1 MHRSSAVKTFSGY
14 HRLIRVDP
22 FGRGRLVSPVTQSI
36 HLMETEVAGYLEDFI
51 NDADEELAR
60 LFQPDAYAELVRR
73 VMRIEAQSAQAAQ
86 AAHCGDADTRATWF
100 TLVYKSIGTAL
111 KAHRLKSTLTGQVQT
126 LRAKLEEKERLKK
139 ATSVSIGITDV
150 VSSIDPFAVMYLIRY
165 GQPKD
170 GIYDPQK
177 FAELTKYTETVP
189 EDEWVFAPAATAA
202 ATTASDV

>member
-1 MHRSSAVKTFSGY
+1 MEEE
-14 HRLIRVDP
+14 
-22 FGRGRLVSPVTQSI
+22 VT
-36 HLMETEVAGYLEDFI
+36 GYLEDFI

-73 VMRIEAQSAQAAQ
+73 VMRIEAQSAQAA
-86 AAHCGDADTRATWF
+86 HCDTDTRATWF

-126 LRAKLEEKERLKK
+126 LRAQLEEKERLKK

-189 EDEWVFAPAATAA
+189 EDEWVFAPVVA
-202 ATTASDV
+202 ATTATTDV